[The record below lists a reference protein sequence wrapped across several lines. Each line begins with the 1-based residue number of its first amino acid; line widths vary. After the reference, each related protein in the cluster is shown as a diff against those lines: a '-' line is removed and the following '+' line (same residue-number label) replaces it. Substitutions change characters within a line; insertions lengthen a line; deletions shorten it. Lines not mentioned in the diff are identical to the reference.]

1 MYTSQLEKISKK
13 FGFIAFALFIFL
25 AQNNSAF
32 AVSISSVT
40 NTENKFAVIN
50 IQKVT
55 ESCSVFRDIRGQ
67 MEERSKSLSAKFD
80 EKIKKI
86 QDDEN
91 SLKKKKDILG
101 KEALEAEIKKI
112 DTNKKMIQSESQD
125 ESKKLQKVYFDTI
138 STMNK
143 KMTGIIENYAKE
155 KKINAI
161 FEVSGIIYNN
171 LDNVTDDIIDIMNK
185 ELPSFKVTFE

>member
-1 MYTSQLEKISKK
+1 MYTSQSEKISKK
-13 FGFIAFALFIFL
+13 FNFFVFVLLAFFT
-25 AQNNSAF
+25 QNHVANA
-32 AVSISSVT
+32 
-40 NTENKFAVIN
+40 NDKFAVIN

-55 ESCSVFRDIRGQ
+55 ESCTVFQDIRKQ
-67 MEERSKSLSAKFD
+67 MEERSKSLGVKFD

-86 QDDEN
+86 QDDE
-91 SLKKKKDILG
+91 STLKKKKDVLG
-101 KEALEAEIKKI
+101 KEALETEIKKI
-112 DTNKKMIQSESQD
+112 ENNKKIIQSESQE

-143 KMTGIIENYAKE
+143 KMTSIIENYAKE

-171 LDNVTDDIIDIMNK
+171 LENVTDDIVVIMNRD
-185 ELPSFKVTFE
+185 LPEFKVTFE

>member
-13 FGFIAFALFIFL
+13 FGFIAFALFIFI

-32 AVSISSVT
+32 AVNISSVT
-40 NTENKFAVIN
+40 NAENKFAVIN

-138 STMNK
+138 TTMNK

-171 LDNVTDDIIDIMNK
+171 LDNVTDDIIEIMNK
-185 ELPSFKVTFE
+185 ELPNFKVTFE